1 MILYFS
7 LDILNQADIS
17 SSIFAGLII
26 AAAFPLGA
34 LFAIF
39 IKYPTRAEADIAA
52 FGAGIFFAAISFS
65 LIDES
70 VREGNVLTMVFGF
83 IIGAVVFSVLNH
95 YLKKGTAKHFNP
107 NDYDYENY
115 SNNDFNSNHFIDSH
129 TSKNHLNHENNNRE
143 KTKGKN
149 NEYLEERESTGSSAK
164 IVVAGLLL
172 DSIPEAL
179 FVGIIIALGHGA
191 IVGAATALFLGNLT
205 TTMEGAKRM
214 SEAGMSVTKIMI
226 RWSFVLLVVA
236 ISAPLGYFLVSPLT
250 NAEISILLGFA
261 AGILIAFI
269 TEELIPEAYN
279 KANFHIGLSAT
290 FGFLSGYILFHFL

>member
-1 MILYFS
+1 MN
-7 LDILNQADIS
+7 ILNQADIL

-34 LFAIF
+34 LFAIY

-65 LIDES
+65 LVNES
-70 VREGNVLTMVFGF
+70 VREGNVLTMVIGF
-83 IIGAVVFSVLNH
+83 VIGAVVFSILNH
-95 YLKKGTAKHFNP
+95 YLEKITAKQINP
-107 NDYDYENY
+107 SDYEN
-115 SNNDFNSNHFIDSH
+115 NNSERI
-129 TSKNHLNHENNNRE
+129 ER
-143 KTKGKN
+143 KN
-149 NEYLEERESTGSSAK
+149 NEYQEKGESTGTSAK

-179 FVGIIIALGHGA
+179 FVGIIIALSHGA
-191 IVGAATALFLGNLT
+191 IVGAVSALFLGNLA

-214 SEAGMSVTKIMI
+214 TEAGMSVKKIMI

-236 ISAPLGYFLVSPLT
+236 ISAPLGFFLVNPLT

-279 KANFHIGLSAT
+279 KANFHIGLSTT
-290 FGFLSGYILFHFL
+290 FGFLSGYVLFHFL